1 MSGAIKGG
9 RPKGE
14 PIYFRRGGAK
24 VTAHRVTRTAVE
36 ELIADTPDASP
47 LIADLLR
54 GTADIAD
61 TARRRQEIKV
71 WLDASARLER
81 LAEKL
86 TRGGKGAKGTA
97 GQSGTGDSSED
108 RLGHLISGSPTVGDG
123 EDS

>member
-24 VTAHRVTRTAVE
+24 VTAHRETRTAVE
-36 ELIADTPDASP
+36 ELIAATPDASP

-61 TARRRQEIKV
+61 TARRRLESLRHK
-71 WLDASARLER
+71 ASASLGE
-81 LAEKL
+81 
-86 TRGGKGAKGTA
+86 AKRIG
-97 GQSGTGDSSED
+97 
-108 RLGHLISGSPTVGDG
+108 LM
-123 EDS
+123 

>member
-24 VTAHRVTRTAVE
+24 VTVHRVTRTAVE
-36 ELIADTPDASP
+36 ELIAATPDASP

-71 WLDASARLER
+71 WLDAAARLEQ
-81 LAEKL
+81 LSEKL
-86 TRGGKGAKGTA
+86 AKGGKGAKGTA
-97 GQSGTGDSSED
+97 GQPSTGDSSED
-108 RLGHLISGSPTVGDG
+108 RLGHLISGSPTVGDA
-123 EDS
+123 EES

>member
-24 VTAHRVTRTAVE
+24 VTAHRGTRTAVE
-36 ELIADTPDASP
+36 ELIAATPDASP

-71 WLDASARLER
+71 WLDAAARLER

-86 TRGGKGAKGTA
+86 TRGGKGAKAA
-97 GQSGTGDSSED
+97 GQPSTGDSSED
-108 RLGHLISGSPTVGDG
+108 RLGHLISGSPTVGDA
-123 EDS
+123 EES